1 MKKAIPIIAAI
12 CSTAFLLVSCST
24 GKNTVTTF
32 NSETAT
38 GKETNFSC
46 FVTLNDGTVQQY
58 ASLKLVT
65 GIFKTPHLLA
75 DGKVII
81 HAKDITAYH
90 DGRYYAVSDKVL
102 TTTKTSYVA
111 ITALPGF
118 AQRIASGKMNVY
130 FRKFYNGNNS
140 VEEYFLQQGNDGA
153 IVAYSSNAMKEM
165 LKDNAKALEYYNS
178 NAKVSPK
185 SKKILAAA
193 ELYNNGDFFSKN

>member
-1 MKKAIPIIAAI
+1 
-12 CSTAFLLVSCST
+12 
-24 GKNTVTTF
+24 
-32 NSETAT
+32 
-38 GKETNFSC
+38 
-46 FVTLNDGTVQQY
+46 
-58 ASLKLVT
+58 
-65 GIFKTPHLLA
+65 
-75 DGKVII
+75 
-81 HAKDITAYH
+81 
-90 DGRYYAVSDKVL
+90 
-102 TTTKTSYVA
+102 
-111 ITALPGF
+111 
-118 AQRIASGKMNVY
+118 MNVY